1 MTAFLCTFISL
12 VAVLALS
19 AFSVRRFKLA
29 SGLAPLAVLS
39 GSIIYFF
46 LVGCLGFLQI
56 GGYVYFAISAAACVY
71 LVATNKKEQW
81 KSLLTPG
88 FILFCLLCV
97 TCLVVFAIRKPILYE
112 WDEYSFWGTAAKLTK
127 DNNMLHAAVKFG
139 WPWAATQKP
148 GLPILSY
155 IFNFFGEFA
164 EWRLYFAYD
173 TLLFAVAA
181 AAIGGL
187 SIKKWH
193 IAVPIALAALVM
205 PFFHIYTRMIYFMQS
220 YLSSYADMP
229 MGILMGGALC
239 AYYYLSRHGG
249 KGLWSVAL
257 MLGAV
262 ALCKDTGLP
271 LSFVAAGIITIDIL
285 FCQKNAQFTFAKL
298 RGGAAKAGT
307 IFMLFA
313 TSAAMYK
320 IWSIYLS
327 NLGVAQGN
335 VGGEADLSPF
345 ALMLNGVLLL
355 FGINNTEQTAM
366 FAEKFMLVRDN
377 MISSFLH
384 DNVTMVGP
392 GIVVF
397 ALMFAILA
405 LTVFLSRDK
414 LHRRR
419 TVLYG
424 VFASLGFLAYY
435 VFIGFTY
442 VFVFKG
448 KAGVQLQDYNRY
460 VTCYYVAML
469 VGAFALLAIGA
480 QGGSRYRDLLTGVC
494 ITLGVCM
501 LVLFGRFVQ
510 KQLCVIDY
518 PDVVYDASRN
528 IKKSAQRIT
537 DKMPEDARVFFVS
550 PKDDGELW
558 FSYSYELYPNILDF
572 SWGGGPIADP
582 AVMADGEEVNYKI
595 SKGQLAAY
603 LVQSDCGYV
612 YINDSDELFKR
623 SYGEL
628 FEDASTLPNDEP
640 QLYKVEVK
648 DGYTIVEQEAK
659 NGELMQSGSELPLP
673 KGEVKPIAV
682 MQNPSEY
689 LTLVKV
695 EMEAEYE

>member
-1 MTAFLCTFISL
+1 
-12 VAVLALS
+12 
-19 AFSVRRFKLA
+19 
-29 SGLAPLAVLS
+29 
-39 GSIIYFF
+39 
-46 LVGCLGFLQI
+46 
-56 GGYVYFAISAAACVY
+56 
-71 LVATNKKEQW
+71 
-81 KSLLTPG
+81 
-88 FILFCLLCV
+88 
-97 TCLVVFAIRKPILYE
+97 
-112 WDEYSFWGTAAKLTK
+112 
-127 DNNMLHAAVKFG
+127 
-139 WPWAATQKP
+139 
-148 GLPILSY
+148 
-155 IFNFFGEFA
+155 
-164 EWRLYFAYD
+164 
-173 TLLFAVAA
+173 
-181 AAIGGL
+181 
-187 SIKKWH
+187 
-193 IAVPIALAALVM
+193 
-205 PFFHIYTRMIYFMQS
+205 
-220 YLSSYADMP
+220 
-229 MGILMGGALC
+229 
-239 AYYYLSRHGG
+239 
-249 KGLWSVAL
+249 
-257 MLGAV
+257 
-262 ALCKDTGLP
+262 
-271 LSFVAAGIITIDIL
+271 
-285 FCQKNAQFTFAKL
+285 
-298 RGGAAKAGT
+298 
-307 IFMLFA
+307 
-313 TSAAMYK
+313 
-320 IWSIYLS
+320 
-327 NLGVAQGN
+327 
-335 VGGEADLSPF
+335 
-345 ALMLNGVLLL
+345 
-355 FGINNTEQTAM
+355 
-366 FAEKFMLVRDN
+366 
-377 MISSFLH
+377 
-384 DNVTMVGP
+384 
-392 GIVVF
+392 
-397 ALMFAILA
+397 
-405 LTVFLSRDK
+405 
-414 LHRRR
+414 
-419 TVLYG
+419 
-424 VFASLGFLAYY
+424 
-435 VFIGFTY
+435 
-442 VFVFKG
+442 
-448 KAGVQLQDYNRY
+448 
-460 VTCYYVAML
+460 
-469 VGAFALLAIGA
+469 LAIGA